1 MLIALRTALPEDFEY
16 CRRLYFAG
24 MSGIMKELNLDEAA
38 QAVSFPQQWA
48 PSEVRIITLD
58 DSAVGWLQ
66 SRTREDGFF
75 VAQLFVD
82 TPFQGR
88 GIGSEVMHRLIG
100 EAAEVGQPVRLSVV
114 KINPALRLYKRLGFR
129 ITHEDER
136 KFYMKRDPDM
146 AAPVPPDPS
155 SEIQ

>member
-1 MLIALRTALPEDFEY
+1 MLIALRPALLEDFEY
-16 CRRLYFAG
+16 CRRLYFVG
-24 MSGIMKELNLDEAA
+24 MSRIMKELNLDEGA
-38 QAVSFPQQWA
+38 QAVSFRQHWVL
-48 PSEVRIITLD
+48 SEVRILTLD
-58 DSAVGWLQ
+58 DSAIGWVQ

-100 EAAEVGQPVRLSVV
+100 EAAQLRQPVRLSVV
-114 KINPALRLYKRLGFR
+114 KINPALRLYERLGFR

-146 AAPVPPDPS
+146 AAPVS
-155 SEIQ
+155 T